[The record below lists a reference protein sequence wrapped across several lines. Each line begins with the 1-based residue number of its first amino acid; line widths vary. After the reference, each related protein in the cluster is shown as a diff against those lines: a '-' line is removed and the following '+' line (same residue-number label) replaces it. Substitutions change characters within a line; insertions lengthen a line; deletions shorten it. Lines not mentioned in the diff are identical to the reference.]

1 MAEIIL
7 GLVIIFLFLFGCRN
21 LAHEPEGLASMCMW
35 IPKRFLGVDELF
47 I

>member
-1 MAEIIL
+1 MIKIIL

-21 LAHEPEGLASMCMW
+21 LVHELEGLASMCMW
-35 IPKRFLGVDELF
+35 IPKRFLGIDELF

>member
-1 MAEIIL
+1 MIEIIL

-21 LAHEPEGLASMCMW
+21 LVHEPEGLASMCMW